1 MFKYTPDLFGLIYN
15 QRNMGIFVGGGII
28 LGAGVT
34 LSSPTPPVPGSI
46 EFVDGTTDALT
57 LPAVLDLTDTNTFT
71 VEAWIYPTGL
81 NSTTVLIGDIL
92 GGTTD
97 WHLSIQSGN
106 LVFYWT
112 DGIDSFTS
120 TGDTEILEDEWTH
133 VALSVSS
140 SYIRMFVNGATQD
153 VTGELF
159 FTNTASTTNQLVI
172 GNQLFDASD
181 AFLGYMT
188 NIRINNTT
196 SLYNDSFTPQVPLV
210 NVSGAVLLLLAN
222 STAPFIDS
230 SSAGTIVTD
239 LGDTAYSTE
248 YP

>member
-1 MFKYTPDLFGLIYN
+1 
-15 QRNMGIFVGGGII
+15 MGIFVGGGIT

-34 LSSPTPPVPGSI
+34 LTSPTPPVPGSI

-71 VEAWIYPTGL
+71 IESWIYPTAY
-81 NSTTVLIGDIL
+81 NSTTVLIGDIS

-97 WHLSIQSGN
+97 WHLSIQSEN

-112 DGIDSFTS
+112 DGIDGFTS
-120 TGDTEILEDEWTH
+120 TGDATINENEWTH
-133 VALSVSS
+133 IALSVSS
-140 SYIRMFVNGATQD
+140 SYIRMFVNGTTQNI
-153 VTGELF
+153 TGELF

-172 GNQLFDASD
+172 GNQSFNAYD
-181 AFLGYMT
+181 AFLGYIT
-188 NIRINNTT
+188 NVRINNTT
-196 SLYNDSFTPQVPLV
+196 SLYNDSFIPQIPLIDIA
-210 NVSGAVLLLLAN
+210 GTELLLLAN

-239 LGDTAYSTE
+239 LGSTAYSSL

>member
-1 MFKYTPDLFGLIYN
+1 
-15 QRNMGIFVGGGII
+15 MGIFVGGGIT

-34 LSSPTPPVPGSI
+34 VTSPTPAVPGSI
-46 EFVDGTTDALT
+46 EFSNGVTDALT
-57 LPAVLDLTDTNTFT
+57 LSAVLDLTDTNTFT
-71 VEAWIYPTGL
+71 VEGWIYPTAY
-81 NSTTVLIGDIL
+81 NSTTVLIGDIS
-92 GGTTD
+92 GGTTE
-97 WHLSIQSGN
+97 WHLSIQSDV

-112 DGIDSFTS
+112 DGIDGFTS
-120 TGDTEILEDEWTH
+120 TGDTEILVDEWTH
-133 VALSVSS
+133 FALSVSS

-153 VTGELF
+153 ITGELF

-172 GNQLFDASD
+172 GNQSFNAYD

-196 SLYNDSFTPQVPLV
+196 SLYNDSFIPQIPLTD
-210 NVSGAVLLLLAN
+210 VSGVVLLMLAN

-230 SSAGTIVTD
+230 SSADTTVTNV
-239 LGDTAYSTE
+239 GSVAYNAL

>member
-1 MFKYTPDLFGLIYN
+1 
-15 QRNMGIFVGGGII
+15 MGIFVGGGIT

-34 LSSPTPPVPGSI
+34 LTSPTPPVPGSI
-46 EFVDGTTDALT
+46 EFSNGVTDALT

-71 VEAWIYPTGL
+71 VEGWIYPTAY
-81 NSTTVLIGDIL
+81 NSTTVLIGDIS

-112 DGIDSFTS
+112 DGIDGFTS
-120 TGDTEILEDEWTH
+120 TGDTEILVDEWTH

-153 VTGELF
+153 ITGELF
-159 FTNTASTTNQLVI
+159 FTNTASTTNQLII
-172 GNQLFDASD
+172 GNQSFNAYD
-181 AFLGYMT
+181 AFLGYIT
-188 NIRINNTT
+188 NVRINNTT
-196 SLYNDSFTPQVPLV
+196 SLYNDSFIPQIPLIEV
-210 NVSGAVLLLLAN
+210 AGTELLLLAN

-230 SSAGTIVTD
+230 SSAGTIVTN
-239 LGDTAYSTE
+239 LGTTAYSSQ

>member
-81 NSTTVLIGDIL
+81 NSTT
-92 GGTTD
+92 D

-112 DGIDSFTS
+112 DGIDGFTS

-153 VTGELF
+153 ITGELF

-196 SLYNDSFTPQVPLV
+196 SLYNDSFTPQIPLIDV
-210 NVSGAVLLLLAN
+210 AGVVLLLLAN

-230 SSAGTIVTD
+230 SSVGTIVTD
-239 LGDTAYSTE
+239 LGSTAYSTE

>member
-1 MFKYTPDLFGLIYN
+1 
-15 QRNMGIFVGGGII
+15 MGIFVGGGIT
-28 LGAGVT
+28 LGAGVILT
-34 LSSPTPPVPGSI
+34 SPTPPVPGSI
-46 EFVDGTTDALT
+46 EFSNGVTDALT

-71 VEAWIYPTGL
+71 VEGWLYPTAY
-81 NSTTVLIGDIL
+81 NSTTVLIGDIS

-97 WHLSIQSGN
+97 WHLSIQSDV

-120 TGDTEILEDEWTH
+120 TGDTEILVDEWTH
-133 VALSVSS
+133 IALSVSS

-153 VTGELF
+153 ITGELF
-159 FTNTASTTNQLVI
+159 FTNTVSTTNQLVI
-172 GNQLFDASD
+172 GNQSFNAYD

-196 SLYNDSFTPQVPLV
+196 SLYNDSFIPQIPLID
-210 NVSGAVLLLLAN
+210 VSGAVLLLLAN
-222 STAPFIDS
+222 NTGPFIDS
-230 SSAGTIVTD
+230 SSAGTTVTNVGSVVYNA
-239 LGDTAYSTE
+239 L

>member
-1 MFKYTPDLFGLIYN
+1 MFI
-15 QRNMGIFVGGGII
+15 GGGIT

-34 LSSPTPPVPGSI
+34 LTSPIPPVPGSI

-71 VEAWIYPTGL
+71 VEAWIYPTGY

-92 GGTTD
+92 GGTTN
-97 WHLSIQSGN
+97 WYLAVQSGN
-106 LVFYWT
+106 LVLYWT
-112 DGIDSFTS
+112 DGIDGFTS
-120 TGDTEILEDEWTH
+120 TGDTEIFEDEWTH

-153 VTGELF
+153 ITGELF
-159 FTNTASTTNQLVI
+159 FTNTTSTTNQLVI
-172 GNQLFDASD
+172 GNQSFNAYD
-181 AFLGYMT
+181 AFLGYIT

-196 SLYNDSFTPQVPLV
+196 SLYNDSFIPEIPLV

-222 STAPFIDS
+222 STEPFVDS

-239 LGDTAYSTE
+239 LGSTAYSIE

>member
-1 MFKYTPDLFGLIYN
+1 
-15 QRNMGIFVGGGII
+15 MGIFVGGGIT

-34 LSSPTPPVPGSI
+34 LTSPTPPVPGSI

-71 VEAWIYPTGL
+71 LEAWIYPTAY
-81 NSTTVLIGDIL
+81 NSTTVLIGDIS

-97 WHLSIQSGN
+97 WHLSIQSDV

-112 DGIDSFTS
+112 DGIDGFTS
-120 TGDTEILEDEWTH
+120 TGDTTINENEWTH
-133 VALSVSS
+133 IALSVSS

-153 VTGELF
+153 ITGELF
-159 FTNTASTTNQLVI
+159 FTNTATTTNQLVI

-196 SLYNDSFTPQVPLV
+196 SLYNDSFIPQIPLI
-210 NVSGAVLLLLAN
+210 NVAGTVLLLLAN
-222 STAPFIDS
+222 DTSPFIDS
-230 SSAGTIVTD
+230 SSAATTVTN
-239 LGDTAYSTE
+239 LGSVAYSPL

>member
-1 MFKYTPDLFGLIYN
+1 
-15 QRNMGIFVGGGII
+15 MGIFVGGGIT

-34 LSSPTPPVPGSI
+34 VTSPTPPVPGSI
-46 EFVDGTTDALT
+46 EFSNGVTDALT

-71 VEAWIYPTGL
+71 VEGWIYPTAY
-81 NSTTVLIGDIL
+81 NSTTVLIGDIS

-112 DGIDSFTS
+112 DGIDGFTS
-120 TGDTEILEDEWTH
+120 TGDTEILVDEWTH

-153 VTGELF
+153 ITGELF
-159 FTNTASTTNQLVI
+159 FTNTASTTNQLII
-172 GNQLFDASD
+172 GNQSFNAYD
-181 AFLGYMT
+181 AFLGYIT
-188 NIRINNTT
+188 NVRINNTT
-196 SLYNDSFTPQVPLV
+196 SLYNDSFIPQIPLIEV
-210 NVSGAVLLLLAN
+210 AGTELLLLAN

-230 SSAGTIVTD
+230 SSAGTIVTN
-239 LGDTAYSTE
+239 LGTTAYSSQ

>member
-71 VEAWIYPTGL
+71 VEAWVYPTGL
-81 NSTTVLIGDIL
+81 NSTTVIIGDIS

-97 WHLSIQSGN
+97 WYLSIQSGN

-133 VALSVSS
+133 IALSVSS
-140 SYIRMFVNGATQD
+140 SYIRMFVNGTTQD
-153 VTGELF
+153 ITGELF

-172 GNQLFDASD
+172 GNQSFNAYD
-181 AFLGYMT
+181 AFLGYIT
-188 NIRINNTT
+188 NVRINNTT
-196 SLYNDSFTPQVPLV
+196 SIYNDSFIPQIPLLDV
-210 NVSGAVLLLLAN
+210 GGVVLLLLAN

-230 SSAGTIVTD
+230 SSADTTVTD
-239 LGDTAYSTE
+239 LGSTAYSIE

>member
-1 MFKYTPDLFGLIYN
+1 
-15 QRNMGIFVGGGII
+15 MGIFVGGGIT

-34 LSSPTPPVPGSI
+34 LTSPTPPVPGSI
-46 EFVDGTTDALT
+46 EFSNGITDALT
-57 LPAVLDLTDTNTFT
+57 LAAVLDLTDTNTFT
-71 VEAWIYPTGL
+71 VEAWVYPTSYNL
-81 NSTTVLIGDIL
+81 TTVLIGDIS

-112 DGIDSFTS
+112 DGIDGFTS
-120 TGDTEILEDEWTH
+120 NGNTEILEDEWTH

-140 SYIRMFVNGATQD
+140 SYIRMFVNGTTQD
-153 VTGELF
+153 ITGELF

-172 GNQLFDASD
+172 GNQSFDSSD
-181 AFLGYMT
+181 AFLGYIT
-188 NIRINNTT
+188 NVRINNTT
-196 SLYNDSFTPQVPLV
+196 SLYNDSFIPQIPLIDV
-210 NVSGAVLLLLAN
+210 AGTELLLLVN
-222 STAPFIDS
+222 STVPFIDS

-239 LGDTAYSTE
+239 LGSTAYSSQ

>member
-1 MFKYTPDLFGLIYN
+1 L
-15 QRNMGIFVGGGII
+15 
-28 LGAGVT
+28 
-34 LSSPTPPVPGSI
+34 
-46 EFVDGTTDALT
+46 
-57 LPAVLDLTDTNTFT
+57 
-71 VEAWIYPTGL
+71 
-81 NSTTVLIGDIL
+81 
-92 GGTTD
+92 
-97 WHLSIQSGN
+97 
-106 LVFYWT
+106 YWT

-153 VTGELF
+153 ITGELF

-196 SLYNDSFTPQVPLV
+196 SLYNDSFTPQIPLIDV
-210 NVSGAVLLLLAN
+210 AGTELLLLAN

-239 LGDTAYSTE
+239 LGSTAYSTE

>member
-1 MFKYTPDLFGLIYN
+1 
-15 QRNMGIFVGGGII
+15 MGIFVGGGIT

-34 LSSPTPPVPGSI
+34 LTSPIPPVPGSI

-71 VEAWIYPTGL
+71 LEAWIYPTAY
-81 NSTTVLIGDIL
+81 NSTTVLIGDIS

-97 WHLSIQSGN
+97 WHLSIQSDV

-112 DGIDSFTS
+112 DGIDGFTS
-120 TGDTEILEDEWTH
+120 TGDTTINENEWTH
-133 VALSVSS
+133 IALSVSS

-159 FTNTASTTNQLVI
+159 FTNTATTTNQLVI

-196 SLYNDSFTPQVPLV
+196 SLYNDSFIPQIPLIDV
-210 NVSGAVLLLLAN
+210 AGTVLLLLAN
-222 STAPFIDS
+222 DTSPFIDS
-230 SSAGTIVTD
+230 SSAATTVTN
-239 LGDTAYSTE
+239 LGSVAYSPL